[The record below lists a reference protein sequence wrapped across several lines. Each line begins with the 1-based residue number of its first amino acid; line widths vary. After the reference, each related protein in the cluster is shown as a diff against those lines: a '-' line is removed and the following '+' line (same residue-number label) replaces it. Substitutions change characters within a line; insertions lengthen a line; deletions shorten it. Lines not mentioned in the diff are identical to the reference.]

1 MFERKQ
7 AVLNAAGVGYL
18 LCGFLLGLAAGS
30 AYFVATRDPYR
41 LVRDWDQLLLQ
52 RGQYIGVGLL
62 GGLLLFGVVLAAL
75 LVVAAVASRAS
86 RLHPTSAKLGGALLA
101 AGLAALAV
109 LAVRTAIVTTY
120 AALQYGSTS
129 DEVHKHALLMEAY
142 LGEHAFLLGIWCFFA
157 FAAPG
162 LYLLGRSLR
171 GERGWL
177 ADALKLSAALVVLH
191 LPLTLYLMRQSLLFD
206 RYSRALAALD
216 QVLVLGGLALAAF
229 VCARWLHLLGR
240 KLPQ

>member
-1 MFERKQ
+1 MFESKR

-18 LCGFLLGLAAGS
+18 LCGFLLALAIGS
-30 AYFVATRDPYR
+30 AYFVSTRNPYR

-62 GGLLLFGVVLAAL
+62 AGLLLFAVVLAAL
-75 LVVAAVASRAS
+75 LVVAAVASRAA
-86 RLHPTSAKLGGALLA
+86 RLHPTSAWLGGAFLA
-101 AGLAALAV
+101 AALAALAV
-109 LAVRTAIVTTY
+109 LAVRTGLVTTY
-120 AALQYGSTS
+120 AALQYGSTG
-129 DEVHKHALLMEAY
+129 DEVHKHALLVEAY
-142 LGEHAFLLGIWCFFA
+142 LGEHTLMLGVWCFFG

-177 ADALKLSAALVVLH
+177 PDALKLSAALVVLH
-191 LPLTLYLMRQSLLFD
+191 LPLTLYLMRESLLFG
-206 RYSRALAALD
+206 RYPRGLAALD
-216 QVLVLGGLALAAF
+216 QALVLGGLALAAF

>member
-1 MFERKQ
+1 MFERKR

-18 LCGFLLGLAAGS
+18 LCGFLVALAAAS
-30 AYFVATRDPYR
+30 AYFVSTRNPYR
-41 LVRDWDQLLLQ
+41 LVRDWDQLLVQ
-52 RGQYIGVGLL
+52 RGQYIGIGVL

-75 LVVAAVASRAS
+75 LVVAAVASRAA
-86 RLHPTSAKLGGALLA
+86 RLHPTSASLGGAFLA
-101 AGLAALAV
+101 AGLGALAV
-109 LAVRTAIVTTY
+109 LAVRTSIVTTY

-129 DEVHKHALLMEAY
+129 DEMHKHALLVEAY
-142 LGEHAFLLGIWCFFA
+142 LGEHTFMLGVWCFFS

-162 LYLLGRSLR
+162 LYLLGSSLR

-177 ADALKLSAALVVLH
+177 PDALKLAAALVLLH
-191 LPLTLYLMRQSLLFD
+191 LPLTLYLARESLLFD
-206 RYSRALAALD
+206 RYPRWLAALD
-216 QVLVLGGLALAAF
+216 QVLVWGGLSLASF

>member
-1 MFERKQ
+1 MFESKR

-18 LCGFLLGLAAGS
+18 LCGFLLALAVGS
-30 AYFVATRDPYR
+30 AYFVSTRNPYR

-62 GGLLLFGVVLAAL
+62 AGLLLFAVVLAAL
-75 LVVAAVASRAS
+75 LVVAAVAARAA
-86 RLHPTSAKLGGALLA
+86 RLHPTSAWLGGAFLA
-101 AGLAALAV
+101 GGLAALAV
-109 LAVRTAIVTTY
+109 LAVRTGLVTTY
-120 AALQYGSTS
+120 AALQYGSTG
-129 DEVHKHALLMEAY
+129 DEMHKHALLVEAY
-142 LGEHAFLLGIWCFFA
+142 LGEHTLMLGVWCFFG

-177 ADALKLSAALVVLH
+177 PDALKLSAALVVLH
-191 LPLTLYLMRQSLLFD
+191 LPLTLYLMRESLLFG
-206 RYSRALAALD
+206 RYPRGLAALD
-216 QVLVLGGLALAAF
+216 QALVLGGLALAAF